1 MILHPAS
8 PVLLITDPHRTRL
21 ALREAAAT
29 LLYRL
34 QGRRGGSAPP
44 DSRSQRSCTAGH
56 RADGAGYALQ
66 RVSLLAPIRTPYVVW
81 PSSF

>member
-8 PVLLITDPHRTRL
+8 TVLLITDPHRTRL
-21 ALREAAAT
+21 DLREAAAT

-44 DSRSQRSCTAGH
+44 DSRSQR
-56 RADGAGYALQ
+56 
-66 RVSLLAPIRTPYVVW
+66 
-81 PSSF
+81 F